1 MALTNVQ
8 QNIVSELQ
16 AISGELISIKNRL
29 NSLTQMYTS
38 EGIAALLDEDFQ
50 LYAEFAHIT
59 AAELQAAGGALL
71 SIDTALGDFT
81 AGSNVSK
88 LLKILRGVPR

>member
-16 AISGELISIKNRL
+16 ALAGELLSIKNRL
-29 NSLTQMYTS
+29 NSLTEMYTN
-38 EGIAALLDEDFQ
+38 EGIGALTDADFQ
-50 LYAEFAHIT
+50 LYAEFVHIT
-59 AAELQAAGGALL
+59 AAELSAAAGALVAVN
-71 SIDTALGDFT
+71 TALGDFT

-88 LLKILRGVPR
+88 LLKILRNVPR